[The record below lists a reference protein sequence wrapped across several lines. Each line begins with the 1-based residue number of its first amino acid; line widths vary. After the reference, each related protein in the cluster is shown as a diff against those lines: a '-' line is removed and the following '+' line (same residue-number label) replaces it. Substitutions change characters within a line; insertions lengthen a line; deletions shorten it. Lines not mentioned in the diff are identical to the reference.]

1 MADGTRTYRFGGET
15 VEAPASMT
23 VEEVR
28 QVWASV
34 FPCIEN
40 ASAEER
46 EDGSVDFVTRAGT
59 KG

>member
-1 MADGTRTYRFGGET
+1 MANGTRVYRFGGEK

-23 VEEVR
+23 IEEVR

-34 FPCIEN
+34 FPGVEN
-40 ASAEER
+40 ASVEEQ